1 MSVLQSK
8 NCRLFF
14 RGQAVSLI
22 GTWMTETASL
32 WLVYQLMHSSLYL
45 GLIGFIDR
53 VPSFILVPFTGGLI
67 EQGNRRQ
74 ILLITQSLAMLHA
87 FILASLVWLDEV
99 HLEYLIIL
107 GLFKGAVN
115 AFDITARQVLIAE
128 IVEDKADL
136 GQAIG
141 INALIISS
149 ARLLGPGMAG
159 MLIASV
165 GVGVCFFIDGMSYL
179 AAIVALLSLKV
190 TSRSL
195 TENFSSPW
203 QRFKEGLSYV
213 IHNPPLRSIL
223 SLLALISFLA
233 ASYPTLTPIFAKEV
247 LLGSSDTLGFLLA
260 CVGIGSLAGSLYLS
274 QYKHRINMPKNLT
287 FSTVGLGFSLIG
299 FARSQVLWLSLLM
312 MFGIGFCL
320 VLQVAIS
327 NTLIQTL
334 VADNRRGIVMS
345 LFTLAYIGIT
355 PFGSL
360 FVGEVAS
367 KLGVSSTLTINGI
380 LCLLGLAIVQKQLA
394 NLKKIKEVS

>member
-260 CVGIGSLAGSLYLS
+260 CAGIGSLAGSLYLS